1 MRRDSPQASRSRHCR
16 AGTPILSPLIPGCSV
31 AGDQDPSRS
40 PVRGP
45 DVAEASGMQARR
57 TDAATFR
64 AAPSGKTDSGGGWL
78 RVHSSDP
85 ACCFC
90 AVWAPAGRGKWRSP
104 CSDTLVLGILICRKE
119 CITYANTYA
128 LNGILTRDSS
138 DVAMLL
144 QRLSTFNSGPRGR
157 PADSARLRFDD
168 AWKRPA
174 LAFVQLRV
182 AFDLKRC
189 RRHAAL
195 TSHGI
200 NWRHAGPR
208 ERGGPGRR
216 LRRQRGRARSRPLGI
231 RTPVRAN
238 P

>member
-1 MRRDSPQASRSRHCR
+1 MSRRCPECKLAGPTQRPSVPRPQGRRILAADGCASTR
-16 AGTPILSPLIPGCSV
+16 ATRR
-31 AGDQDPSRS
+31 A
-40 PVRGP
+40 
-45 DVAEASGMQARR
+45 AS
-57 TDAATFR
+57 
-64 AAPSGKTDSGGGWL
+64 APSGP
-78 RVHSSDP
+78 RR
-85 ACCFC
+85 
-90 AVWAPAGRGKWRSP
+90 GRGEWRSP